1 MTNILSVLITGFV
14 LGLLYFETT
23 KVNDTTFDNLIMFT
37 SFYTIA
43 NITSKFLNI
52 DDKVITNAF
61 ITKTVFTLIDERVR
75 NKEQEPKNLKL
86 N

>member
-1 MTNILSVLITGFV
+1 MTNILSIVLTGFV

-23 KVNDTTFDNLIMFT
+23 KVNDTTFENLIMFT

-52 DDKVITNAF
+52 DEKIITNAF
-61 ITKTVFTLIDERVR
+61 ITKTIFTLIDERVR
-75 NKEQEPKNLKL
+75 NKETEKSN
-86 N
+86 

>member
-1 MTNILSVLITGFV
+1 MTNILSIVLTGFV

-23 KVNDTTFDNLIMFT
+23 KVNDTTFENLIMFT

-43 NITSKFLNI
+43 NITSKILNI

-61 ITKTVFTLIDERVR
+61 ITKTIFTLIDERVR
-75 NKEQEPKNLKL
+75 IKDPK
-86 N
+86 